1 MKKYEML
8 LGEPVRCYRKTANGY
23 EFRQIAYYVGSG
35 FCVSDFASVCDK
47 QPYELLQ
54 YDRYI
59 PVRLWN
65 DDYNPCEFSN
75 LGQILLPEYS
85 VENFNTENLKD
96 YYKGHLDDCPWWH
109 EIQERVKLELKKF

>member
-23 EFRQIAYYVGSG
+23 DFRQIAYYVGNG
-35 FCVSDFASVCDK
+35 FCVSDFANVCDK
-47 QPYELLQ
+47 QLYTLLR

-59 PVRLWN
+59 PTRLW
-65 DDYNPCEFSN
+65 N
-75 LGQILLPEYS
+75 LGQILLPGHN

-96 YYKGHLDDCPWWH
+96 YYDGHLDYCPWWH
-109 EIQERVKLELKKF
+109 EIQERVKSELKKLD